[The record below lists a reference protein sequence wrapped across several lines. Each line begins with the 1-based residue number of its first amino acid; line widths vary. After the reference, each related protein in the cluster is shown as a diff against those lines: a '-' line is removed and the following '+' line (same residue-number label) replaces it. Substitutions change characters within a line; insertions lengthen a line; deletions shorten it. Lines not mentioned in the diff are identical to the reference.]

1 MARGSA
7 TPAIT
12 GYLLRIVAGFGL
24 TLVLTPTASLAQPS
38 VRSASLSGFVY
49 DAASGE
55 ALIGGSVSL
64 RETGI
69 GTITNLNGYYILPRV
84 PAGTY
89 TLVSTYIGYFDE
101 TQTITLGPNED
112 GHVDLNLRT
121 RPEVMSE
128 ILIIADSLDAID
140 RLYEAPISRL
150 ELTASQLEQI
160 PQVVEADL
168 LRSLQTLP
176 GIVSVSD
183 YSSAPYIRGGTPD
196 QNLYLI
202 DGTDVYNPEHA
213 FGLFSVFNPDAL
225 KKVEIYKGGFGAEYG
240 GRLSSVLN
248 ITNLDGNKRE
258 FEGSA
263 ALSLL
268 SARTTIQVPLA
279 GRGSFSASVRRT
291 YFDQTVARAVDD
303 IPPYYFY
310 DGNFK
315 AFIDVNSTNK
325 LSKRSVPHGGIS
337 GLRKN
342 CSVLAFAG
350 ILESVGWSA
359 RFYGYWRRR
368 ESSFSID
375 LGQRLATHA
384 TGGAG
389 AGGQLAGCH
398 GASRAPR
405 AGSGATGREDRVA
418 GNGVG
423 APKRTG
429 QWRRQ
434 GIVVGVGLS
443 RLASLRQASIFGS
456 VAGRSAG
463 SRRPRSLVGVGGAG
477 GRVGADQA
485 EHVPPMRS
493 GVVRRRSPSA
503 ASPGGRDPSGASPG
517 HRVSVPY
524 LALPA
529 LLHSDRS
536 ALAGGC
542 VAPDLRAQCA
552 GLGRF
557 AVGRLPLEQAQH
569 RRAAV
574 RRLRRA
580 PVSGHGQPAGT
591 RGIGGDRRARRSRA
605 GLRSPAADG
614 QPRRDRLAGV
624 SPPGLAVGGDHS
636 WGLGIRHSP
645 EPRSGGRR

>member
-1 MARGSA
+1 MR
-7 TPAIT
+7 
-12 GYLLRIVAGFGL
+12 
-24 TLVLTPTASLAQPS
+24 
-38 VRSASLSGFVY
+38 RSSQSR
-49 DAASGE
+49 AASPC
-55 ALIGGSVSL
+55 LC
-64 RETGI
+64 
-69 GTITNLNGYYILPRV
+69 
-84 PAGTY
+84 
-89 TLVSTYIGYFDE
+89 
-101 TQTITLGPNED
+101 
-112 GHVDLNLRT
+112 
-121 RPEVMSE
+121 
-128 ILIIADSLDAID
+128 
-140 RLYEAPISRL
+140 
-150 ELTASQLEQI
+150 
-160 PQVVEADL
+160 
-168 LRSLQTLP
+168 
-176 GIVSVSD
+176 
-183 YSSAPYIRGGTPD
+183 
-196 QNLYLI
+196 
-202 DGTDVYNPEHA
+202 
-213 FGLFSVFNPDAL
+213 
-225 KKVEIYKGGFGAEYG
+225 
-240 GRLSSVLN
+240 
-248 ITNLDGNKRE
+248 
-258 FEGSA
+258 
-263 ALSLL
+263 
-268 SARTTIQVPLA
+268 
-279 GRGSFSASVRRT
+279 
-291 YFDQTVARAVDD
+291 
-303 IPPYYFY
+303 
-310 DGNFK
+310 
-315 AFIDVNSTNK
+315 
-325 LSKRSVPHGGIS
+325 KRSVPHGGIS

-368 ESSFSID
+368 ESSSSID